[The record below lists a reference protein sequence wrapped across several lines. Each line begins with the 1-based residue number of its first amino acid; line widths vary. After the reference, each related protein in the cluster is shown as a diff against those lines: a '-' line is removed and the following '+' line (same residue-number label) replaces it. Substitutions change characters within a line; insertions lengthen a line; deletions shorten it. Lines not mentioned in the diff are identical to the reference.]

1 MQSRISFYK
10 EKLNLFSIK
19 IDDYDNYKNY
29 ETQHILTNM
38 QFSIKNYEVFINNY
52 MKSNDDELS
61 ADKIIRILK
70 AYE

>member
-1 MQSRISFYK
+1 MYSRISFYK

-19 IDDYDNYKNY
+19 VDDYDNYKNY
-29 ETQHILTNM
+29 ERQDILTNM